1 MTDTRPRAG
10 LDSVLSSAAQDV
22 WADADLRK
30 GHLRVR
36 TLLRVRWMVIAGEV
50 LLLAAI
56 TYGMGKE
63 APVAIAA
70 AVIGSAIA
78 ANLWTARVR
87 QLQHVF
93 SDRAAALQLAFDVA
107 HLSALMILI
116 GGAANPFTI
125 VLLAPVTLAA
135 ATLPL
140 RPLILVAG
148 LASIAAVSMAFFSM
162 PYPNIHV
169 NSLHW
174 LRPEDH
180 PDSMLTL
187 EYRLAVAAAMV
198 VGIVLIA
205 GIVRQ
210 SVVQAARMALA
221 LDICRSILAREQ
233 KLSSLGVLAAAT
245 AHELGTPLSTISVI
259 ARELARS
266 PPTAAVGEDAELL
279 IAEAA
284 RCREILSRLG
294 EMPERTADADLGR
307 APVRQLLQELVEPYL
322 NVLPNVR
329 IDFEFEGGPEVGMSS
344 LRRWPEVRHGMST
357 LIENA
362 VDFAR
367 SRVWIVARVD
377 DEIVEFDIHDDGP
390 GFAPDI
396 LSRLGEPYVTSRA
409 AGEHSPTGHVGLG
422 LGFFIAKTL
431 LERTGAIMTFR
442 NDRAGGA
449 VVELRWKRKVFE
461 RA

>member
-1 MTDTRPRAG
+1 MTVIHPRAG
-10 LDSVLSSAAQDV
+10 LDSALSRAAQDV
-22 WADADLRK
+22 WADADIRK

-36 TLLRVRWMVIAGEV
+36 TLLTVRWMVIAGEV

-56 TYGMGKE
+56 TFGMDNK
-63 APVAIAA
+63 APFAIAA
-70 AVIGSAIA
+70 AVIASAIA

-87 QLQHVF
+87 QMQHVL

-107 HLSALMILI
+107 HLSALMVLI

-140 RPLILVAG
+140 RPLILVAS
-148 LASIAAVSMAFFSM
+148 LASIAAVSMAFFS
-162 PYPNIHV
+162 PAYPNIHMD
-169 NSLHW
+169 NLHW
-174 LRPEDH
+174 LYPQDH
-180 PDSMLTL
+180 RDPTLTL
-187 EYRLAVAAAMV
+187 EYRLTVAAAMV

-266 PPTAAVGEDAELL
+266 PPTAAVAEDAELL

-294 EMPERTADADLGR
+294 ETPERTADADPGR
-307 APVRQLLQELVEPYL
+307 APLLQLLQELVAPYQ
-322 NVLPNVR
+322 NILPNVR

-344 LRRWPEVRHGMST
+344 LRRWPEIRQGMST

-377 DEIVEFDIHDDGP
+377 DEVVEFDIHDDGP

-396 LSRLGEPYVTSRA
+396 LSRLGEPYVTSRS

-431 LERTGAIMTFR
+431 LERTGAIMTYR

-449 VVELRWKRKVFE
+449 VVQLRWKRKVIE